1 MVQLFTEKDS
11 IRDLNAFLMVV
22 FQATLALYAF
32 AFFVLRRVSEKH
44 EIYDPPTWL
53 FMLCG
58 FCLLHMTLT
67 SVWIIM
73 HSFYCW
79 AMVYRNFDQN
89 ENSTR
94 FNFAVIH
101 DLSRRC
107 YRQHLIACLLTLIS
121 SVMIAARPVV
131 KIDFG
136 AAWSSFIQF
145 FQRGGVEPPELIFRA
160 YAFAVSSGF

>member
-1 MVQLFTEKDS
+1 MGQLFTEKDS

-32 AFFVLRRVSEKH
+32 AFFVLKRYSDGSTT
-44 EIYDPPTWL
+44 YDLPTWL
-53 FMLCG
+53 FWLFGLC
-58 FCLLHMTLT
+58 LAHMTFT
-67 SVWIIM
+67 FVWVIM

-79 AMVYRNFDQN
+79 AMVYKNFDQT
-89 ENSTR
+89 ENSIR
-94 FNFAVIH
+94 FNFATIH

-107 YRQHLIACLLTLIS
+107 YRCHLFACLLTLIS
-121 SVMIAARPVV
+121 SVMIAARTVMM
-131 KIDFG
+131 IDLG

-145 FQRGGVEPPELIFRA
+145 FLRGGVEPPELIFRA